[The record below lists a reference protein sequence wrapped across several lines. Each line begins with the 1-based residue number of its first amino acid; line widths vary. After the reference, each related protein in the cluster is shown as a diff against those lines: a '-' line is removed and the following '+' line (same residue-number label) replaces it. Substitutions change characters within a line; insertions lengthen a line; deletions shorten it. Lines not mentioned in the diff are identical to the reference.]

1 MCIIAIQPKGTKI
14 KESTLLNCWNSNG
27 HGAGIMYA
35 NKGEVIVKK
44 ELTDFAKFM
53 ELKREADKF
62 NTNIVIHF
70 RIATSGGVNYE
81 NCHPF
86 KVNEDIF
93 FCHNGI
99 LDIEVPI
106 YSKINDTQ
114 IYNNTFLKGLPSNFV
129 RNESLMQLIEFSIGA
144 NNKFV
149 FLDSYGDFYI
159 INENAGNWHKG
170 AWYSNK
176 SYLGASSYYAKPY
189 SSKTINEYEDDDEYN
204 AIPCEC
210 CGEVTEL
217 EKIEYD
223 DFYDIYLCQN
233 CHKYESYEYSVK

>member
-1 MCIIAIQPKGTKI
+1 MCIIAIQPKGIKI
-14 KESTLLNCWNSNG
+14 SQKTLKNCWDNNG

-35 NKGEVIVKK
+35 HNGKIIVKK
-44 ELTDFAKFM
+44 ELKDFNKFM
-53 ELKREADKF
+53 QIKKDADRYD
-62 NTNIVIHF
+62 TNIVIHF

-86 KVNEDIF
+86 KVNDQVY

-114 IYNNTFLKGLPSNFV
+114 IFNNNFLKGLPVNFV
-129 RNESLMQLIEFSIGA
+129 RNDSLMQLIEFSIGI

-149 FLDSYGDFYI
+149 FLDCYGDFYI
-159 INENAGNWHKG
+159 INENIGTWQNG

-176 SYLGASSYYAKPY
+176 SYLSMPTYFNKSYAHNI
-189 SSKTINEYEDDDEYN
+189 TDEFEEDDEE
-204 AIPCEC
+204 ITMPCEC
-210 CGEVTEL
+210 CGEVID
-217 EKIEYD
+217 IENIQYD
-223 DFYDIYLCQN
+223 DRYDYYLCKD
-233 CHKYESYEYSVK
+233 CYKYESYEAL

>member
-1 MCIIAIQPKGTKI
+1 
-14 KESTLLNCWNSNG
+14 
-27 HGAGIMYA
+27 
-35 NKGEVIVKK
+35 
-44 ELTDFAKFM
+44 M
-53 ELKREADKF
+53 ELKREADRF

-129 RNESLMQLIEFSIGA
+129 QNDSLMQLIEFSIGA

-176 SYLGASSYYAKPY
+176 SYMSACTYYAKPY
-189 SSKTINEYEDDDEYN
+189 SSKSINEYDEDEEVEL
-204 AIPCEC
+204 PCEC
-210 CGEVTEL
+210 CGEIVEL
-217 EKIEYD
+217 EKIQYD
-223 DFYDIYLCQN
+223 DFYDIYLCEN
-233 CHKYESYEYSVK
+233 CHKYESYQYAVK